1 MKRTLIA
8 LLLALS
14 MMMTLAACGAKEEA
28 SSSADKSVETVEPSA
43 SEEAA
48 EGADSSE
55 DAAASEEETP
65 AEEEP
70 GETEVQTG
78 SQTPIQESKP
88 AETTKPAQPAEQK
101 PAQSAPVEQPAQSAP
116 AQNDSVDLTAFYE
129 TLAANGGENWPMMAA
144 MEGEALDA
152 FYPGLTGIATKQCGV
167 YMPMISAVAAEI
179 ALIEVENAADV
190 QAVKDILQSRVN
202 YQVGDETNPGGAWYP
217 ESIESWKVNSR
228 IVSNGNCVMLVVMD
242 TCEDVVAQ
250 FNGLF

>member
-14 MMMTLAACGAKEEA
+14 MMMSLAACGAKEEV
-28 SSSADKSVETVEPSA
+28 SSSADKSVETVEPSS
-43 SEEAA
+43 SEDAA
-48 EGADSSE
+48 EEEVSSE
-55 DAAASEEETP
+55 DAAASKEETP
-65 AEEEP
+65 VEDEP

-78 SQTPIQESKP
+78 SQAPIQETKPVQTKP
-88 AETTKPAQPAEQK
+88 AETTKPAQSAQQK
-101 PAQSAPVEQPAQSAP
+101 PAQSTPVEQPAQ
-116 AQNDSVDLTAFYE
+116 NGSVDLTAFYE

-217 ESIESWKVNSR
+217 ESIEGWKVNSR
-228 IVSNGNCVMLVVMD
+228 IVSNGNYVMLVVMD